1 MIKEIISG
9 KLTTRIFAT
18 RDAMGKAAA
27 ADAARKIKLLQ
38 DEKGIINVMFAAA
51 PSQNETLKYL
61 LEHERVDWSN
71 VRGFHMDEYIGL
83 PEKSEKSFASY
94 LDKAVFSKITLKEV
108 FYIGS
113 GNDSAGLIK
122 RYEKLLKDYPID
134 LVFMGIGENGHIA
147 FNDPHVA
154 DFKDKKLVKV
164 VDLDEACRVQQ
175 VNDKCFDTL
184 DSVPKNAVTVTIPA
198 ITSAKHLICTVPAQ
212 TKAQAVWRTL
222 NAPMDENCP
231 STIMRKHDNAVMYTE
246 INSAK
251 HLFFKRGVITD
262 EISQDFETACE
273 LAQRYSL
280 DSIELRS
287 VYETPPEK
295 LNAEQVKKIKG
306 LLKKYN
312 LQVVAISSS
321 IFKCD
326 WGVGEDEKL
335 EKTIAI
341 AKTFGC
347 KFIRAFSFWKSDK
360 YSDEA
365 FAKCLNKLAQRIEKE
380 GLSVVLEN
388 DPAVNLTNGASL
400 ARALKVANCKNAGVV
415 WDAGNNIYDPFLENP
430 YPAGYQAVKPF
441 ITHIHLKDAV
451 SVDGK
456 PKGVAFGTGEVDWV
470 GQLKALYQD
479 GYDGHIMMETHYKLN
494 NKVIDEE
501 LLKRPMGSAFSEG
514 GYEATEECLINMEKL
529 IVDTLNSIY
538 NKK

>member
-1 MIKEIISG
+1 MVKEIIAD
-9 KLTTRIFAT
+9 KLVTRIFAT
-18 RDAMGKAAA
+18 RDDMGKAAA
-27 ADAARKIKLLQ
+27 MDAVQKIKLLQ

-61 LEHERVDWSN
+61 LENELVDWSK

-83 PEKSEKSFASY
+83 PEKSKKSFAAY
-94 LDKAVFSKITLKEV
+94 LDKAVFNKIKLKEV

-113 GNDSAGLIK
+113 GGNSAELIK
-122 RYEKLLKDYPID
+122 RYEKLLNDYPVD

-154 DFKDKKLVKV
+154 DFKDTKLVKV
-164 VDLDEACRVQQ
+164 VDLDDACRIQQ
-175 VNDKCFDTL
+175 VNDNCFDTF
-184 DSVPKNAVTVTIPA
+184 DSVPKHAVTVTIPA
-198 ITSAKHLICTVPAQ
+198 IISAKYLICTVPAL

-222 NAPMDENCP
+222 NAPINEECP
-231 STIMRKHDNAVMYTE
+231 SSIMRRHDNAVMYTE

-262 EISQDFETACE
+262 EISQDFETACR
-273 LAQRYSL
+273 LAQKYCL
-280 DSIELRS
+280 DSVELRS

-295 LNAEQVKKIKG
+295 LNSEQIKKIKE
-306 LLKKYN
+306 LLNKYN
-312 LQVVAISSS
+312 LKVIAVSSS

-326 WGVGEDEKL
+326 WGVEEDEKL
-335 EKTIAI
+335 KKTIAI

-360 YSDEA
+360 YSDKA
-365 FAKCLNKLAQRIEKE
+365 FAFCLNRLANQAEQE
-380 GLSVVLEN
+380 GLTVVLEN

-400 ARALKVANCKNAGVV
+400 ARALNAANCKNAGVV

-430 YPAGYQAVKPF
+430 YPVGYESVKPF

-451 SVDGK
+451 SAEGK
-456 PKGVAFGTGEVDWV
+456 PRGVAFGTGDVDWK
-470 GQLKALYQD
+470 GQLTALYKD
-479 GYDGHIMMETHYKLN
+479 GYNGHIMMETHYKLN

-501 LLKRPMGSAFSEG
+501 LLKKPMGSAFSEG
-514 GYEATEECLINMEKL
+514 GYEATEECLINLEKL
-529 IVDTLNSIY
+529 IVNTIKSIY
-538 NKK
+538 IK